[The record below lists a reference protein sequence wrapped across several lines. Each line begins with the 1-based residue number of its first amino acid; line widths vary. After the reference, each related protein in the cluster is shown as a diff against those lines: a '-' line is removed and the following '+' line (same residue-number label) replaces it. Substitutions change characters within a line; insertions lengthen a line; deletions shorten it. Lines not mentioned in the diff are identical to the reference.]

1 MGKLIKHEDAD
12 GDASMNGCASHAKH
26 RHADAGING
35 QASPVGH
42 EKGEVLAEDSP
53 AGLACASHA
62 SEAVKQGGK
71 QEQAGE
77 GGEAGAAN
85 VSGESSAEHAVARA
99 ELTRKG
105 VAMFT
110 GKEGPADEML
120 EDSLVV
126 AVGAKCMAYDVRD
139 AKWYTFSKSPLC
151 GGST

>member
-1 MGKLIKHEDAD
+1 
-12 GDASMNGCASHAKH
+12 MNGCASHTKH
-26 RHADAGING
+26 RHAAAGING

-42 EKGEVLAEDSP
+42 ENGEVLAEDSP

-77 GGEAGAAN
+77 GGEGGAAH
-85 VSGESSAEHAVARA
+85 VSGESGGEHAVARA

-120 EDSLVV
+120 EDALVV

-139 AKWYTFSKSPLC
+139 AKWYTFSKSPVC
-151 GGST
+151 SGFT